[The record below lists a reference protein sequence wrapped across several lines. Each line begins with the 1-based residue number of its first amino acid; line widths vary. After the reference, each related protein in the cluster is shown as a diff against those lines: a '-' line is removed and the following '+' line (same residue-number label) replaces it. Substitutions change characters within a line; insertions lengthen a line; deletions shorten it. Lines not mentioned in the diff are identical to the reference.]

1 MDLKE
6 IESLIKL
13 LEETALTEIEVE
25 ENGRRI
31 RVRKEPAPPA
41 RYLTASH
48 HEASFMLPSVSEK
61 SNLSQGEGPSRT
73 SQIGPGIAKET
84 DDHLVVIRSPIV
96 GTFYAAHAQGADT
109 YVKVGDV
116 VKKGQT
122 LCIVE
127 AMKLMNEIESD
138 LAGTVAVICVEDKSS
153 VEFGQPLFKIE
164 PAA

>member
-6 IESLIKL
+6 IKSLIKL

-25 ENGRRI
+25 EGGRRI
-31 RVRKEPAPPA
+31 RVRKEHAPVTTTIPVA
-41 RYLTASH
+41 LSET
-48 HEASFMLPSVSEK
+48 SFAMPVAVQKEVPSQG
-61 SNLSQGEGPSRT
+61 SNLSSEPVVSKG
-73 SQIGPGIAKET
+73 A
-84 DDHLVVIRSPIV
+84 DDHLVVVRSPIV
-96 GTFYAAHAQGADT
+96 GTFYAAHTQGSDP
-109 YVKVGDV
+109 YVKVGDA

-138 LAGTVAVICVEDKSS
+138 LAGTVAVICVEDKAL

-164 PAA
+164 PAT